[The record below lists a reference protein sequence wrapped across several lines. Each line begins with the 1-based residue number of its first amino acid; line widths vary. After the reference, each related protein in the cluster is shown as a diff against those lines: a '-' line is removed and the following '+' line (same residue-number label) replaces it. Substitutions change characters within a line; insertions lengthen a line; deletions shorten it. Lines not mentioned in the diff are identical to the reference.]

1 MIKTFSVRHFTP
13 LTIWLIPFLFFIH
26 NLEESFQMPQYLAN
40 QFSITFI
47 TSQQFSIAISILTL
61 FVLLIVFLYQLN
73 ILPSIYWII
82 FIQGAIFFN
91 SVQHIILFFIYRSY
105 NPGVISAV
113 FIAIFSIFFFLSQKH
128 LIHKNKFLI
137 TLAFSLFSYPI
148 IIWITLLFASYFHS

>member
-1 MIKTFSVRHFTP
+1 MKKHSTIMLWIIP
-13 LTIWLIPFLFFIH
+13 LLFFIH

-40 QFSITFI
+40 QFSIHFI
-47 TSQQFSIAISILTL
+47 TSQQFFIAVSVLTI

-73 ILPSIYWII
+73 FLSSIYWII

-113 FIAIFSIFFFLSQKH
+113 FIVIFSIFFFSSEKH
-128 LIHKNKFLI
+128 LIHKKQFII
-137 TLAFSLFSYPI
+137 TLIFSLFSYPV